1 MTFQGQIEKQNDG
14 GKSGGDFALIP
25 ADALA
30 LSGAERLKFLNAYN
44 SQDVA
49 GIAPM
54 RLGYGAILTQKG
66 KLVSDTW
73 ILNLGD
79 SYLLL
84 TEPGY
89 AAKILEHLKTFLLFA
104 DVRMEDR
111 SRDFALLGVWGENAP
126 DFLSFNLGGFPESGG
141 SLQAARFGDAALYL
155 YPSER
160 AARPG
165 WEILAPRDAVAA
177 LCDRLRAAGFRER
190 PEAELDQ
197 DRIAAGI
204 PKMGVDMSE
213 ENLVAEVGLDKRATS
228 FNKGCYLGQ
237 ETTARI
243 NSQGHANRHLIR
255 VKLTK
260 AYGGDLP
267 LEIRTASS
275 DKPVGRL
282 SSVAAHGEG
291 GIGLGIVH
299 RNADGEPLFAVNG
312 EEKIEL
318 DKI

>member
-1 MTFQGQIEKQNDG
+1 MTFHSQIEKQNDS
-14 GKSGGDFALIP
+14 GKSGGEYALLP
-25 ADALA
+25 ADVLT
-30 LSGAERLKFLNAYN
+30 LGGAERVKFLNAYN

-54 RLGYGAILTQKG
+54 HLGYGAILTQKG

-79 SYLLL
+79 SFLLL
-84 TEPGY
+84 SEPGY

-111 SRDFALLGVWGENAP
+111 SQDYVLLGIWGETAP
-126 DFLSFNLGGFPESGG
+126 DFLSELAGGLPQLERSLHAAPSGN
-141 SLQAARFGDAALYL
+141 ATLYS
-155 YPSER
+155 YASER
-160 AARPG
+160 TARPG
-165 WEILAPRDAVAA
+165 WEILAPRAEAET
-177 LCDRLRAAGFRER
+177 LCSKLKAAGFRER
-190 PEAELDQ
+190 TATELDR
-197 DRIAAGI
+197 DRIDAGI

-237 ETTARI
+237 ETTARV

-255 VKLTK
+255 VKLTQP
-260 AYGGDLP
+260 YRGDLP

-282 SSVAAHGEG
+282 SSVAALEAG
-291 GIGLGIVH
+291 GVGLGIVH
-299 RNADGEPLFAVNG
+299 RNADGESLFAVNG
-312 EEKIEL
+312 QEKIEL
-318 DKI
+318 EKI